1 MASEDLA
8 ARGENH
14 DDTRWAMVRILAH
27 RYAKRTPQA
36 ALFPDDDGPEPSKPL
51 RADLGVYEGARM
63 HLLHDYNRPY
73 YVGFDALSD
82 AGSENVETFLHL
94 ASHIVQAAE
103 NLLIKQKASA
113 IHARAQH
120 NLLVERAGMVIDS
133 WNFPEHR
140 RVRALATWIAERC
153 KARSLERNAP
163 LGAGANSYG
172 ILQDDFGRIGHQY
185 PVLANV
191 LKFAVA
197 YNAITL
203 VPNYP
208 CKDKQWCLLELGGVF
223 IVRSGLP
230 FKRGG
235 FVEGTA
241 DELDR
246 ELKGRS

>member
-1 MASEDLA
+1 MKTHAGPWFVFL
-8 ARGENH
+8 H
-14 DDTRWAMVRILAH
+14 TVTRNGLVKLH
-27 RYAKRTPQA
+27 F
-36 ALFPDDDGPEPSKPL
+36 FPDDDGPEPSKPL

-153 KARSLERNAP
+153 KARSLGETRRSAP
-163 LGAGANSYG
+163 VPIPMAFYRTTL
-172 ILQDDFGRIGHQY
+172 
-185 PVLANV
+185 LALATNIPS
-191 LKFAVA
+191 LRT
-197 YNAITL
+197 YLSSRSHTMRSLSCLITL
-203 VPNYP
+203 A
-208 CKDKQWCLLELGGVF
+208 KTSSGVSSSSAESSSCALAF
-223 IVRSGLP
+223 PSNGEGL
-230 FKRGG
+230 
-235 FVEGTA
+235 
-241 DELDR
+241 
-246 ELKGRS
+246 LKGPRTNSIVN